1 MKQKKKLFHDE
12 RIQQIVSYIR
22 LKGRGTVDELAKKF
36 NVTEPTIRRDLTFIE
51 NHYNL
56 KRTHG
61 GIIFHINDESE
72 FQFNEKYKQNYE
84 LKKAIAKAAKNFV
97 KESMTVAI
105 DGGSTNFYIAQEI
118 LNINNLTIITN
129 SLPIIYNA
137 RNSNTEIIALGGTLR
152 KKSLAMVGGITVEN
166 IKSIKTNIGFLG
178 TTGIDLEGNLF
189 SPSMNEAITKKSFM
203 QSIDFKVVVFDSTKI
218 GITSLSKFGNIAE
231 FDLVLTNKNISSSQ
245 KKQLNN
251 ITKNIKYV

>member
-1 MKQKKKLFHDE
+1 MKTQKKLFQHE
-12 RIQQIVSYIR
+12 RINKILNYIR

-36 NVTEPTIRRDLTFIE
+36 TVTKATIRRDLTFIE
-51 NHYNL
+51 NNYNL

-61 GIIFHINDESE
+61 GIILHINDESE
-72 FQFNEKYKQNYE
+72 FQFNKKYKQNYE
-84 LKKAIAKAAKNFV
+84 LKKAIAKAAANFV
-97 KESMTVAI
+97 NESMSVAI
-105 DGGSTNFYIAQEI
+105 DGGSTNFYVAQEI

-129 SLPIIYNA
+129 SLPIIYSA
-137 RNSNTEIIALGGTLR
+137 RNSNAEVITLGGTLR
-152 KKSLAMVGGITVEN
+152 KKSLAMVGGMTVEN

-189 SPSMNEAITKKSFM
+189 SPSMDEAVTKKSFM

-231 FDLVLTNKNISSSQ
+231 FDLVLTNDNITPSQ
-245 KKQLNN
+245 KNLLNN
-251 ITKNIKYV
+251 ITKKIKYV